1 MILAE
6 TAEIYI
12 PSEKEDT
19 SKGFEVYTYEID
31 ENVSTEHVCVLKGR
45 FLHKEL
51 KIIGKKFR
59 LITPAN
65 YELTYIDNL

>member
-1 MILAE
+1 MNKPFL
-6 TAEIYI
+6 EIAPWLI
-12 PSEKEDT
+12 VVFK
-19 SKGFEVYTYEID
+19 KAYEID